1 MFSSVIDV
9 SKGSKFGSP
18 GPQVGGPLYRQEQTS
33 SAGPIGSEKCQQQ
46 ISRVQCVIDGTPSSV
61 ALRLVVVDLNLRS
74 LCECDALHRDGY
86 LRVGSGATNSQLS
99 NTERNRRL
107 LLRM

>member
-1 MFSSVIDV
+1 MSASVIRVVMTVCRPLPVFPDKQTFSV
-9 SKGSKFGSP
+9 S
-18 GPQVGGPLYRQEQTS
+18 VGMSQR
-33 SAGPIGSEKCQQQ
+33 CQQQ

-107 LLRM
+107 LL